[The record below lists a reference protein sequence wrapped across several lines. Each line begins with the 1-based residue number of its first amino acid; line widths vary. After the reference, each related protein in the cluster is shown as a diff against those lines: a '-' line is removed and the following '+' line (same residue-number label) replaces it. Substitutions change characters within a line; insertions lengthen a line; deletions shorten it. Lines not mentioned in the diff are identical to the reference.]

1 MLLYTE
7 NSFGNKSGNAEYKLL
22 EDMVKSSEF
31 DIMSNEKEFYQE
43 LDNMISGILVN
54 VIFKPEEEIL
64 PSLQERLEDLQFQHG
79 ILNSSMTE
87 HLYRTQ
93 IGN

>member
-1 MLLYTE
+1 
-7 NSFGNKSGNAEYKLL
+7 
-22 EDMVKSSEF
+22 
-31 DIMSNEKEFYQE
+31 MSNEKEFYQE

-64 PSLQERLEDLQFQHG
+64 LTLQERLEELQFQQG
-79 ILNSSMTE
+79 VLNSSMSE
-87 HLYRTQ
+87 HLFRTQ